1 MVDQLFRQEAV
12 DGYTER
18 WLGEVSELC
27 AIPQLTLA
35 SLGIGMLT
43 TLITV
48 LIFGSYGRQTTL
60 RGVISGARE
69 EVVITS
75 ASIPSLHVGED
86 LPVNV
91 KAANAAGGP
100 FRAQIASIATS
111 SISSGPLYRVT
122 LEIPTALRRE
132 VGARFSLQVPLERR
146 HIYQWMFPCFS
157 N

>member
-27 AIPQLTLA
+27 VIPQLPLA

-69 EVVITS
+69 EVVVIST
-75 ASIPSLHVGED
+75 SIPSVHVGED
-86 LPVNV
+86 LLLNV
-91 KAANAAGGP
+91 QAAHAAGGP
-100 FRAQIASIATS
+100 FRARIASVAISTV
-111 SISSGPLYRVT
+111 SSGSLYRVT
-122 LEIPTALRRE
+122 LEIPVALRRE
-132 VGARFSLQVPLERR
+132 VGARFSLHVPLERR
-146 HIYQWMFPCFS
+146 HIYQWMFPCLS
-157 N
+157 H